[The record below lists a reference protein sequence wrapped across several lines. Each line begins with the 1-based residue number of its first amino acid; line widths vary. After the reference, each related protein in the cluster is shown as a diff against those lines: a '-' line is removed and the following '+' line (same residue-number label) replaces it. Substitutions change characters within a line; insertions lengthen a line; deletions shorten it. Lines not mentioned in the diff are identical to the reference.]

1 MKPRT
6 IVIGFIAAM
15 ALGLGATYVLN
26 PFGVPSRDPRAR
38 IAGHTPYRIP
48 SAAMAPTLQPASVH
62 FVDRTSGAREEL
74 RPAEIVVYDSP
85 AMPGKAAVSRVVA
98 RATDSIEIRKGVLL
112 VNDEP
117 VSEPYVD
124 AANARLDRSRTLAR
138 LRVPEGH
145 VFVMGDNRDNS
156 LDSRMWGALPTT
168 AVLAVLR

>member
-1 MKPRT
+1 M
-6 IVIGFIAAM
+6 
-15 ALGLGATYVLN
+15 
-26 PFGVPSRDPRAR
+26 
-38 IAGHTPYRIP
+38 
-48 SAAMAPTLQPASVH
+48 
-62 FVDRTSGAREEL
+62 
-74 RPAEIVVYDSP
+74 
-85 AMPGKAAVSRVVA
+85 
-98 RATDSIEIRKGVLL
+98 
-112 VNDEP
+112 NDEP